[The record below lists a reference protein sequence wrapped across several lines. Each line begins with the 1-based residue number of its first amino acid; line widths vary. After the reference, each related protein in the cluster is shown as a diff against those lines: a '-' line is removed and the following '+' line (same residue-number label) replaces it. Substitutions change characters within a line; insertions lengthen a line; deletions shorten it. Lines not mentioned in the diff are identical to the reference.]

1 MVDFYIVCAIVIAVS
16 IFFLILTV
24 KVIIDSERKKEFVF
38 DEESLEMITLY
49 DWHLRRRSE
58 TIYNIKNYI
67 RRGREKIKIFF
78 RNFVTQKLARD
89 LEIDRMI

>member
-49 DWHLRRRSE
+49 DWHLRRKSE
-58 TIYNIKNYI
+58 TIYISRI
-67 RRGREKIKIFF
+67 IFGED
-78 RNFVTQKLARD
+78 VKKSKSV
-89 LEIDRMI
+89 

>member
-1 MVDFYIVCAIVIAVS
+1 MIDFYIVCAILIAVS
-16 IFFLILTV
+16 IFFLILIF

-49 DWHLRRRSE
+49 EWHLRRKSE

-67 RRGREKIKIFF
+67 RRGCEKSKSF
-78 RNFVTQKLARD
+78 
-89 LEIDRMI
+89 LEILSPRNLHEI

>member
-1 MVDFYIVCAIVIAVS
+1 MVDFYIFCAIVIAVS
-16 IFFLILTV
+16 IFFLILTI

-38 DEESLEMITLY
+38 DEEGLEMITLY
-49 DWHLRRRSE
+49 DWHLRRKSK
-58 TIYNIKNYI
+58 TIYNINNYI